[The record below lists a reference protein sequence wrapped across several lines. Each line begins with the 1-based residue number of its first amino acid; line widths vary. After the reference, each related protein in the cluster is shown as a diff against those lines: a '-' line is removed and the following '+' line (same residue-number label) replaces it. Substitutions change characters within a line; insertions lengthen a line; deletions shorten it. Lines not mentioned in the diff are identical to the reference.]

1 MFDNFKGVSQ
11 FFLQDQWIKKYNENL
26 MKEIETRQGWE
37 KI

>member
-1 MFDNFKGVSQ
+1 MFDNFIGVSQ
-11 FFLQDQWIKKYNENL
+11 IFLQDQWLKKYNENL